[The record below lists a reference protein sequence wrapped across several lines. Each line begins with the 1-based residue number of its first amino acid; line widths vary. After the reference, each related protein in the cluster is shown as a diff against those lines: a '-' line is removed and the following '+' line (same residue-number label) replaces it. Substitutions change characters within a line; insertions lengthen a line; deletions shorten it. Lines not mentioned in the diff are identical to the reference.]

1 MSRAKQIPSLT
12 QPLKTPPVSTM
23 DIYHW
28 LVRPLLFQLD
38 PETAHHAAH
47 LAARALAPVWPIL
60 SGLLTFRSPE
70 LQVTMAGIPLAN
82 PVGLAAGFDKNGALV
97 EVLGYFGFGYAEIG
111 SVTACASP
119 GNPRPRLFRLPADQ
133 ALVNRMGLNGDGA
146 EVIARRLAASRFSIP
161 VGLNIAKTN
170 DPAITGDRAVQDIL
184 TSFAHVKDLPVSYIT
199 VNASCP
205 NTREG
210 RLAEKGELSAVFAE
224 MQKENRRGLPIFV
237 KLSPDS
243 SAELLGDIV
252 EAAHRFGLAGFV
264 CGNTTTASRSL
275 KTSPAE
281 IERIGP
287 GGLSG
292 PPLKDPALSLVRRV
306 YRLKGKDQII
316 IAVGGISSGADAYEF
331 ILNGATAVQLYTA
344 LVYRGPSLPQAICQE
359 LVQLLQRDGLTLAQA
374 VGAALP

>member
-1 MSRAKQIPSLT
+1 MSRANHIPSQT
-12 QPLKTPPVSTM
+12 QPLKTLPVSTM

-47 LAARALAPVWPIL
+47 VAARALAPAWPIL

-70 LQVTMAGIPLAN
+70 LQTTMAGTPLAN
-82 PVGLAAGFDKNGALV
+82 PVGLAAGFDKNGTLV

-111 SVTACASP
+111 SVTARASQ
-119 GNPRPRLFRLPADQ
+119 GNPRPRLFRLPDDQ

-146 EVIARRLAASRFSIP
+146 AVIAKRLAASRFSLP

-170 DPAITGDRAVQDIL
+170 DPEIRGDKAIQDFL
-184 TSFAHVKDLPVSYIT
+184 TSFSHVRDLPISYIT

-210 RLAEKGELSAVFAE
+210 RLAEKEELSAVFAE

-243 SAELLGDIV
+243 PDELLGDIA

-264 CGNTTTASRSL
+264 CGNTTTARPSL
-275 KTSPAE
+275 KTPPAE
-281 IERIGP
+281 AERIGA

-292 PPLKDPALSLVRRV
+292 PPLKELALNLCRRV
-306 YRLKGKDQII
+306 YRLKGKDQAI
-316 IAVGGISSGADAYEF
+316 IAVGGIGSGADAYEF
-331 ILNGATAVQLYTA
+331 ILNGAAAVQLYTA
-344 LVYRGPSLPQAICQE
+344 LVYRGPRLPRIICAE
-359 LVQLLQRDGLTLAQA
+359 LVQLLARDGLTLAQA
-374 VGAALP
+374 VGAALH